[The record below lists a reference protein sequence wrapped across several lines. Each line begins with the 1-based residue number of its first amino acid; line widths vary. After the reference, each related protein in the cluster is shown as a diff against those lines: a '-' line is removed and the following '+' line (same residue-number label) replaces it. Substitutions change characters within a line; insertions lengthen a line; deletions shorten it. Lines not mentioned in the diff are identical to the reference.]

1 MKQIII
7 TCCLVMAATT
17 TAWGQQK
24 GKQKL
29 SQDEFRAKQMEFITR
44 EAELTPE
51 EAARFFA
58 LYFELQEK
66 KQVLGKKALKA
77 IRKENDSNLR
87 EADYERL
94 MDEAYEARIQTA
106 QLEKEYYLRYK
117 QVIPIR
123 KLFHVHKAE
132 MKFKRHLLKGGNT
145 PRQQ

>member
-17 TAWGQQK
+17 MAWGQQQ

-29 SQDEFRAKQMEFITR
+29 SQDEFRTKQMEFITR

-94 MDEAYEARIQTA
+94 MDEAYEARVQTA

-117 QVIPIR
+117 QVIPLR
-123 KLFHVHKAE
+123 KLFYVHKAE

-145 PRQQ
+145 PRQK

>member
-1 MKQIII
+1 MKPIII
-7 TCCLVMAATT
+7 ACCLAVAATT

-29 SQDEFRAKQMEFITR
+29 GQDEFRARQMEFITR

-77 IRKENDSNLR
+77 IRKENDPNLG
-87 EADYERL
+87 ETDYERL

-117 QVIPIR
+117 QAIPIR
-123 KLFHVHKAE
+123 KLFLVHKAE
-132 MKFKRHLLKGGNT
+132 MKFKRHMLKGGNA
-145 PRQQ
+145 PRQK